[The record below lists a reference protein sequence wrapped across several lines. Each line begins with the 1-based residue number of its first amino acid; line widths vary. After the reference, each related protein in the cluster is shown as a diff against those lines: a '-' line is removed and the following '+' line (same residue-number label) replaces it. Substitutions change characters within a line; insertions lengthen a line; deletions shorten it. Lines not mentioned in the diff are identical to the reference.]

1 MVPESSHQDSV
12 GPLARTVRDAVL
24 ALDGI
29 YGVDP
34 RDNYTLAQRGKTPG
48 HCTGGYTQFLTTRA
62 ALKHAVF
69 GLPWASFWVHAE
81 PAMRAKLL
89 RLVAAIEAAGATVVN
104 GTELPNRATIVSPH
118 GWDWDFGA
126 TRGYPNE
133 SEYTVV
139 KVPTSFTTMDSSDE
153 RRWTQRG
160 RREG

>member
-1 MVPESSHQDSV
+1 MPECSHQDSV

-24 ALDGI
+24 ALDAIFGI
-29 YGVDP
+29 DP
-34 RDNYTLAQRGKTPG
+34 RDNYTLAQRGKTPSHG
-48 HCTGGYTQFLTTRA
+48 AGGGYARFLATRA

-89 RLVAAIEAAGATVVN
+89 HLVAAIEAAGATVVN
-104 GTELPNRATIVSPH
+104 GTELPNHATIVSPQ
-118 GWDWDFGA
+118 GWDWDWGA

-139 KVPTSFTTMDSSDE
+139 KVPLPPSLPPPPL
-153 RRWTQRG
+153 RRATNG
-160 RREG
+160 A